1 MVNPLLPLAA
11 GGALLL
17 LALSTGGGS
26 TRRTVAAP
34 PWWFPRAIKHVSG
47 QEGTFWSQNRNSDGN
62 GLSFG
67 ILSWTQASG
76 SLGKLLAA
84 MNRAQPAR
92 FRQAFGANAA
102 ELLATTSASSSSAR
116 LRPVAGAVLWSSPWT
131 ARFDAAGRDQALQ
144 AVQLHVAATSE
155 YAVGA
160 EQAAAVLG
168 LERSQRAMI
177 FLFDRA
183 VHQGPGAVVPV
194 ANSFAGW
201 RGKASEAALLD
212 AVADRLAMRYRRL
225 EAPAELCR
233 NSGCSQRW
241 ERVGHRLY
249 LGDPPAWPVK
259 KSAADEWHL
268 MAGPYDLADLVI
280 RRSAAAL
287 RAGG

>member
-1 MVNPLLPLAA
+1 MVSPVVPLVAA
-11 GGALLL
+11 GALIV
-17 LALSTGGGS
+17 LALGSGG
-26 TRRTVAAP
+26 AAP
-34 PWWFPRAIKHVSG
+34 RREPAPPAWWFARAIKHVSG

-76 SLGKLLAA
+76 SLGKVLAA
-84 MNRAQPAR
+84 MHRAQPAR
-92 FRQAFGANAA
+92 FRAAFGANAA
-102 ELLATTSASSSSAR
+102 ELLTTTSASSSSAR
-116 LRPVAGAVLWSSPWT
+116 LRPVAGAVLWSAPWT
-131 ARFDAAGRDQALQ
+131 ARFDTAGRDQALQ
-144 AVQLHVAATSE
+144 AVQLHVAASSE
-155 YAVGA
+155 YAIGA
-160 EQAAAVLG
+160 EKAAAVLG
-168 LERSQRAMI
+168 LERSQRAML

-183 VHQGPGAVVPV
+183 VHQGPAAVVPV
-194 ANSFAGW
+194 AESFAGW

-225 EAPAELCR
+225 EAPAKLCR
-233 NSGCSQRW
+233 NGDCSQRW

-268 MAGPYDLADLVI
+268 MAGPFDLADLVI

>member
-11 GGALLL
+11 GAVLI
-17 LALSTGGGS
+17 LALSATASASSGARVG
-26 TRRTVAAP
+26 AP
-34 PWWFPRAIKHVSG
+34 PWWFARAIRHVSG
-47 QEGTFWSQNRNSDGN
+47 QEGTFWSQNKDTDGN

-92 FRQAFGANAA
+92 FRQAFGVNAA
-102 ELLATTSASSSSAR
+102 ELLATTSAPSASAR
-116 LRPVAGAVLWSSPWT
+116 LKPVAGAVLWSSPWT
-131 ARFDAAGRDQALQ
+131 ARFDAAGRDPALQ

-155 YAVGA
+155 YAVAA

-168 LERSQRAMI
+168 LGGSQRALL

-194 ANSFAGW
+194 AESFAGW

-212 AVADRLAMRYRRL
+212 AVADRLSSRYRLL
-225 EAPAELCR
+225 EAPGKLCR
-233 NSGCSQRW
+233 NGDCSQRW
-241 ERVGHRLY
+241 QRVAHRLY
-249 LGDPPAWPVK
+249 LGNPPAWPVL

-280 RRSAAAL
+280 RRSAASL